1 MGRKRDES
9 EVMWPIYSL
18 LKYEKIDYGALERDF
33 TWTVVGCDG
42 FPSMFKLLH
51 VVKPTEGIRS
61 LKISGYGE
69 KTEVHIM
76 SKIDFDTLVTTIE
89 DAIGRDYTKEHYS
102 IRPMELNNTKKTPKR
117 VLFQLMLNSLGNNS
131 LVDASNAEGSFFKV
145 VKSEETDDL
154 KNFIAR
160 YITLEFKVSDSPDY
174 LHCYSDLSLDYNV
187 ATFNNAIRD
196 KIRWG
201 KKDPKVY
208 TRFRYVK
215 GAGMQ
220 TVSVREDDG
229 TTFVRRSCRFDDKVH
244 LKMLDYTRSATVS
257 DSENDDKLVEK
268 NLEESRAKIIMDV
281 VNKFN
286 SVFGEYLGGVSLY
299 KAEAKRRKTS
309 LDESYEERLMDHFR
323 GKPIRVY
330 NLTGNKDNSAAI
342 KEFIELVRER
352 YKVNMEYVT
361 GPSLVG
367 YNIPV
372 ILPKKAYKGR
382 EKEDPHTD
390 DSYNLLQHVVI
401 HNLKEAIKKYKS
413 EVKKNRTI
421 FDKAKDKWLNEV
433 EGRKEE
439 DYPKTG
445 PTPANM
451 PLAEVLFEQLY
462 VKEEVENGKMEF
474 FRWAEENYEG
484 IWEFA
489 MPLYHSE
496 KRKVL
501 YDGYAVFGI
510 DPDGRMSEPK
520 KFALND
526 PFGPKGY
533 SQIEWKNVEYA
544 VKDPSGQ
551 INVVRKTGITTI
563 PDADAIYSLLRANHA
578 NHKGR
583 TVGMK
588 DGDAKFEM
596 FGGSIDI
603 GYAELARDRW
613 IYYVGQMNMKMTV
626 ANSSMVREIEALD
639 GGNVFF
645 DRLFHMMS
653 IPYVKHKQNSVIPF
667 PIKYLTE
674 WCKKLHYFTP
684 DIEEEDDED
693 TDGDAESC

>member
-1 MGRKRDES
+1 MGRKRDDS
-9 EVMWPIYSL
+9 EVMWPIFSL
-18 LKYEKIDYGALERDF
+18 LKYDNIDYDRLEKDF

-42 FPSMFKLLH
+42 FPSMVKLLNI
-51 VVKPTEGIRS
+51 VKPTEGIRS
-61 LKISGYGE
+61 LKISGYE
-69 KTEVHIM
+69 ERTEVHIM
-76 SKIDFDTLVTTIE
+76 SKIDFDMLVTTIE
-89 DAIGRDYTKEHYS
+89 NALGRECIKAHYS
-102 IRPMELNNTKKTPKR
+102 IKRMDLRDTKKTPKR

-131 LVDASNAEGSFFKV
+131 LIDASNAEGSFYKV
-145 VKSEETDDL
+145 VKSEKKDDL

-160 YITLEFKVSDSPDY
+160 HITLEFKVSDSPDY
-174 LHCYSDLSLDYNV
+174 LHCYSDLCLDYNV
-187 ATFNNAIRD
+187 VTFNNAIRE
-196 KIRWG
+196 KIRWRN
-201 KKDPKVY
+201 KDPKIF

-220 TVSVREDDG
+220 TVSVKEDDG
-229 TTFVRRSCRFDDKVH
+229 TTFVKRSCLFDDKVH
-244 LKMLDYTRSATVS
+244 LHMLDYTRSTTVS

-286 SVFGEYLGGVSLY
+286 RVFGGYLGEVSLY
-299 KAEAKRRKTS
+299 RVEANRKKTS
-309 LDESYEERLMDHFR
+309 LDGSYEERLMDHFR
-323 GKPIRVY
+323 NKPVRVY
-330 NLTGNKDNSAAI
+330 NLTGNKDDGAVI

-352 YKVNMEYVT
+352 YMVDVQYTT
-361 GPSLVG
+361 GPSLIG

-372 ILPKKAYKGR
+372 ILPKKSYKGR
-382 EKEDPHTD
+382 ENEDPHTD
-390 DSYNLLQHVVI
+390 DSYNILQHVVI
-401 HNLKEAIKKYKS
+401 DNLKEAIRKYKI
-413 EVKKNRTI
+413 EMKKNRTS
-421 FDKAKDKWLNEV
+421 FEKAKDKWLDEE

-439 DYPKTG
+439 DFPRKE

-462 VKEEVENGKMEF
+462 IKEEVGNGRIEF
-474 FRWAEENYEG
+474 FKWAEENYEG
-484 IWEFA
+484 RWEFA
-489 MPLYHSE
+489 IPLYHSE

-510 DPDGRMSEPK
+510 EPDGRMTKPEK
-520 KFALND
+520 YALND

-533 SQIEWKNVEYA
+533 SRIEWKDVEYA

-551 INVVRKTGITTI
+551 INVVRKAGITTI
-563 PDADAIYSLLRANHA
+563 PDADAICSLLRSNHV
-578 NHKGR
+578 NKRGR

-596 FGGSIDI
+596 FGGCIDI
-603 GYAELARDRW
+603 GYVELAKDRW

-626 ANSSMVREIEALD
+626 ANSSVVREIEALD

-674 WCKKLHYFTP
+674 WCKKLHYIEP
-684 DIEEEDDED
+684 NEEEDDE
-693 TDGDAESC
+693 ESIGEAH